1 MVKKSIIA
9 NSITE
14 AIEINVC
21 HPFNLRDPSQTL
33 SIKKLKGIY
42 FKAFLTSS
50 PYSGINGTK
59 LVAIGMI
66 NIRKTPIENTK
77 EELFTNKVIRNRN
90 RP

>member
-1 MVKKSIIA
+1 M
-9 NSITE
+9 
-14 AIEINVC
+14 
-21 HPFNLRDPSQTL
+21 RDPSQTL

-77 EELFTNKVIRNRN
+77 EELFTNKVIRNKN
-90 RP
+90 RRTKIIGCIFLKFFQPLHFL

>member
-1 MVKKSIIA
+1 MKKSIIA
-9 NSITE
+9 SSIIE

-42 FKAFLTSS
+42 FKVFLTSL

-77 EELFTNKVIRNRN
+77 EGLFTNKVIRNKN

>member
-33 SIKKLKGIY
+33 LIKKLKGIY
-42 FKAFLTSS
+42 FKDFLTSS
-50 PYSGINGTK
+50 PYLGINGTK
-59 LVAIGMI
+59 LVAISTI
-66 NIRKTPIENTK
+66 NIRKTPPYDS
-77 EELFTNKVIRNRN
+77 F
-90 RP
+90 

>member
-1 MVKKSIIA
+1 MKKSIIA
-9 NSITE
+9 SSIIE

-42 FKAFLTSS
+42 FKVFLTSS

-59 LVAIGMI
+59 LVTIGMI

-77 EELFTNKVIRNRN
+77 EELFTNKVTRNKN

>member
-1 MVKKSIIA
+1 MIA
-9 NSITE
+9 SNITE
-14 AIEINVC
+14 VIEINVC

-42 FKAFLTSS
+42 FKVFLTSS

-59 LVAIGMI
+59 LVTIGMI

-77 EELFTNKVIRNRN
+77 EELFTNKVIRNKN

>member
-1 MVKKSIIA
+1 MIA
-9 NSITE
+9 SSITE
-14 AIEINVC
+14 AIEINIC

-59 LVAIGMI
+59 SVVIGII
-66 NIRKTPIENTK
+66 NIRKTQIKLKT
-77 EELFTNKVIRNRN
+77 L
-90 RP
+90 